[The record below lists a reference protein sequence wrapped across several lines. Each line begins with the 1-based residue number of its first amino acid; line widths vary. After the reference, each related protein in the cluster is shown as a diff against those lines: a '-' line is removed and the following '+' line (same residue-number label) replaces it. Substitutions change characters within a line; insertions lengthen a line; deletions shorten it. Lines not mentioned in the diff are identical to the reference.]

1 MFGSSVVRDKHF
13 HSVFYLQVGLM
24 FMKICVQ
31 NVHLKTC
38 VKEKISSFFFKG
50 RILKK
55 QIQLTTLFRHP
66 TMFTPGLIWGP
77 LVGILVGGAAAAA
90 IGTSHG
96 GVNGTGRI
104 GKDISIV
111 ILLKFKLQF
120 FTTFPLFHLLEF

>member
-13 HSVFYLQVGLM
+13 HSIFYLQVGLM

-31 NVHLKTC
+31 NDPFENMSKR
-38 VKEKISSFFFKG
+38 KISSFFFKG

-77 LVGILVGGAAAAA
+77 PVGILVGGAAAAAAA

-111 ILLKFKLQF
+111 ILLKFKYM
-120 FTTFPLFHLLEF
+120 